1 MLNRKI
7 NYNKNIKYIN
17 SHNITVGDVM
27 RIRLF
32 NKKDLEEVSSLI
44 VETYK
49 KENKKKTWTKEI
61 AEKYVNTY
69 YKMNKDLCFVAT
81 ENKKIVGVGLCTI
94 KPVYNEYIIDSHI
107 LIVHPDYRRKRI
119 ATKLL
124 KKIITKA
131 SNKYGIDEIESSVES
146 LTTFPISWYES
157 IGFREKKHYTLIKAK
172 IQNVLKSI

>member
-1 MLNRKI
+1 
-7 NYNKNIKYIN
+7 
-17 SHNITVGDVM
+17 M

-32 NKKDLEEVSSLI
+32 NKKDLEETSNLI
-44 VETYK
+44 VETYRKEDRK
-49 KENKKKTWTKEI
+49 KIWTKEM
-61 AEKYVNTY
+61 AEKYIHIY
-69 YKMNKDLCFVAT
+69 YRMNKDLCFVAT
-81 ENKKIVGVGLCTI
+81 ESKKIIGVGLCTI
-94 KPVYNEYIIDSHI
+94 KPLYNKYIIDSHV
-107 LIVHPDYRRKRI
+107 LIVHPDYRRKKI

-131 SNKYGIDEIESSVES
+131 SNKYGIDEIESRVES